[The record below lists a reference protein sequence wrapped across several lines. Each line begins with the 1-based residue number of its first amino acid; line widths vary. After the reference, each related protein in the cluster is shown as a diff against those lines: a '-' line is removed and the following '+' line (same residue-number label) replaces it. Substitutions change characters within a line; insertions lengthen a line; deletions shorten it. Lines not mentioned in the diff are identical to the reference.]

1 MHVIVVLVL
10 ICLRK
15 YYPRRRNNESK
26 ERDTDL
32 ESGKNRVTKN
42 IEKDFVE
49 RESEDKKIQGHG
61 LKIWHNLF
69 DFFVKPKA

>member
-1 MHVIVVLVL
+1 M
-10 ICLRK
+10 
-15 YYPRRRNNESK
+15 RRNNESK

-61 LKIWHNLF
+61 LKI
-69 DFFVKPKA
+69 